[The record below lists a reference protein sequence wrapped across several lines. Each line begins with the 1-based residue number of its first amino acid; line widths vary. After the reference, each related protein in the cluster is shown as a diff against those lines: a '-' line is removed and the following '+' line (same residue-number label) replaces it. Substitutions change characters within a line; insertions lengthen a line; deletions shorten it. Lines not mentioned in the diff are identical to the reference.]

1 LLKIL
6 KFNNYIIIILLSYIF
21 FSVTK
26 KIFSFLFHIKEQNK
40 KILALFNDKQIA
52 PNTSAQF
59 TLEDLPVNLPV
70 STQAELDSF
79 ENYLKNNQ
87 NNLSSMVNICY

>member
-1 LLKIL
+1 MFSLLI
-6 KFNNYIIIILLSYIF
+6 
-21 FSVTK
+21 
-26 KIFSFLFHIKEQNK
+26 HIKEQNN

-52 PNTSAQF
+52 PNTLSQF

-87 NNLSSMVNICY
+87 NNFSSMVNTCY